1 MLFSCPVFK
10 NVSNDPVLYSSLKL
24 MSRFSSRV
32 TKRRLQL
39 REKTKTQNE
48 QNERR
53 KSENLKEDTLQHNR
67 KKDRGRSGGGGG
79 GVTYF
84 FGQRTEIE

>member
-1 MLFSCPVFK
+1 MFK

-39 REKTKTQNE
+39 RETSKTQNE
-48 QNERR
+48 QNER
-53 KSENLKEDTLQHNR
+53 KKCENLKEDTPNTTER
-67 KKDRGRSGGGGG
+67 RMEGGGGG
-79 GVTYF
+79 
-84 FGQRTEIE
+84 